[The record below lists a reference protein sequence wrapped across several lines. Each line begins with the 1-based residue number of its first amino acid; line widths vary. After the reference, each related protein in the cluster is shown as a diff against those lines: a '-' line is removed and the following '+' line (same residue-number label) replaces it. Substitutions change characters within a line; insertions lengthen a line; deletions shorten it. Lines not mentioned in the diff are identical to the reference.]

1 MVEITHLADLERSVH
16 AEVFEGRQPRTV
28 RLQLEADQ
36 RVPPHTHPDTNV
48 VIHLVSGRL
57 ELTLD
62 DEQYELAAND
72 LIHCSGDREI
82 SPYALEPS
90 VAIVVIAPRSD

>member
-1 MVEITHLADLERSVH
+1 MVEITNLADLEQSVH
-16 AEVFEGRQPRTV
+16 AEVFEGCQPRTV

-36 RVPPHTHPDTNV
+36 RVPPHTHPDTNI

-62 DEQYELAAND
+62 DEQYELEAND
-72 LIHCSGDREI
+72 LIHCSGDQEI

-90 VAIVVIAPRSD
+90 TAIVVIAPQYN

>member
-1 MVEITHLADLERSVH
+1 MAEITNLADPEQGVH

-28 RLQLEADQ
+28 RLHLEGDQ
-36 RVPPHTHPDTNV
+36 RVPPHTHPDTNI
-48 VIHLVSGRL
+48 VIHLLSGRL

-62 DEQYELAAND
+62 HEQYELEPND
-72 LIHCSGDREI
+72 LVHCSGDREI

-90 VAIVVIAPRSD
+90 VVIVVIAPRPG